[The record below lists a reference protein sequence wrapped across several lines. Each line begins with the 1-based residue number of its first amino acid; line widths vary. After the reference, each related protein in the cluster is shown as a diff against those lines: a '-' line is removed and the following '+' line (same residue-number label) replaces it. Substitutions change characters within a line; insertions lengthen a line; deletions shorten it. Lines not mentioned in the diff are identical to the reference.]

1 MLTPPPEHSPGAIFV
16 IKCKYYNLVTVQFS
30 ILHIMW
36 INLGHI
42 GRYAEQKH
50 CDLWFAG
57 VVSVACSKP
66 NKHPIYTTFY
76 TQIWGWV
83 V

>member
-16 IKCKYYNLVTVQFS
+16 IKCKHYNLVTVQFS

-42 GRYAEQKH
+42 GRKI
-50 CDLWFAG
+50 G
-57 VVSVACSKP
+57 
-66 NKHPIYTTFY
+66 
-76 TQIWGWV
+76 
-83 V
+83 

>member
-1 MLTPPPEHSPGAIFV
+1 
-16 IKCKYYNLVTVQFS
+16 
-30 ILHIMW
+30 MW

-42 GRYAEQKH
+42 GRYSEQKH
-50 CDLWFAG
+50 CDLWFSWVAR
-57 VVSVACSKP
+57 VACPKP
-66 NKHPIYTTFY
+66 KECTIYTTFY